1 MKTAD
6 FETLPGDVISQ
17 YAFAQS
23 YGLLDGPD
31 FSPHW
36 HQAMMDISMNGHLL
50 KQFGFLMPLMKAMPI
65 WLVKLTSPGTMTL
78 IGIQRVMA
86 HRMIRDW

>member
-1 MKTAD
+1 METAD
-6 FETLPGDVISQ
+6 FETVPGDVISQ

-36 HQAMMDISMNGHLL
+36 HQAMMDVSRNGHLL

-78 IGIQRVMA
+78 MEMQRVNA
-86 HRMIRDW
+86 YRTNQHW

>member
-1 MKTAD
+1 MKIAD
-6 FETLPGDVISQ
+6 SPIHSADVMGQ

-36 HQAMMDISMNGHLL
+36 HKTLMEVSMNGHLL

-65 WLVKLTSPGTMTL
+65 WLVELTSPGTMTL
-78 IGIQRVMA
+78 IRFQRVLA
-86 HRMIRDW
+86 TDRLEIE